1 MGRGWEGHGAF
12 AELGLPGQ
20 GNGVEAFAKES
31 TLQLKP
37 TSAPCP
43 VAVNSTGVAISRP
56 DGYPRVH
63 HSGHEARMADSN
75 LEALS
80 LKELRQLL
88 KDLAKAI
95 STYEDRHKAEAR
107 AKLEA
112 IAKEM
117 GYSLADLIGTEVKP
131 TRAPAAAK
139 YRHPENPSLTWSC
152 RGRKPLWFV
161 AALETDKSAD
171 DLAIG

>member
-1 MGRGWEGHGAF
+1 
-12 AELGLPGQ
+12 
-20 GNGVEAFAKES
+20 
-31 TLQLKP
+31 
-37 TSAPCP
+37 
-43 VAVNSTGVAISRP
+43 
-56 DGYPRVH
+56 
-63 HSGHEARMADSN
+63 MADFN

-80 LKELRQLL
+80 LKDLKALQ

-117 GYSLADLIGTEVKP
+117 GYSLADLIGVEVKA
-131 TRAPAAAK
+131 TRSAAVAK
-139 YRHPENPSLTWSC
+139 YRHPENAALTWSG

-161 AALETDKSAD
+161 DYVNAGNNPSE
-171 DLAIG
+171 LAI